1 MTPLVLVSLLASASC
16 DHAPVFT
23 VFSPHPQHTTHTAP
37 QYPAPAPAPACETV
51 EEEQCHTT
59 YEEVCE
65 QPEPTTQEVCVEVE
79 EQSCVAKD
87 VEVCFSVE
95 ETSCETEESE
105 ACIKTT
111 EVTCRQVDTEL
122 QTTQCAESQKRYLKP
137 RTVKRGQRIQPGRT
151 FFQLI
156 LLLNQRLKTNY
167 LVSFSVLS

>member
-1 MTPLVLVSLLASASC
+1 MTPLVLVCLMASVSC

-23 VFSPHPQHTTHTAP
+23 VFSPHPQHTAHTAP
-37 QYPAPAPAPACETV
+37 KYPAPAPACETV

-65 QPEPTTQEVCVEVE
+65 QPEPSTQEVCVQVE

-105 ACIKTT
+105 TCIKTT
-111 EVTCRQVDTEL
+111 EVTCRQVETDI
-122 QTTQCAESQKRYLKP
+122 QTTQCAESEKRYLSIYV
-137 RTVKRGQRIQPGRT
+137 R
-151 FFQLI
+151 QL
-156 LLLNQRLKTNY
+156 K
-167 LVSFSVLS
+167 S